1 MTPTTSSTAPDRH
14 SAAPATD
21 AVIEAVGLRRSY
33 GSRSERFEA
42 VRGIDLTVHRGEL
55 FALLGTNGAGK
66 TSTLEVLEGLGR
78 ASAGTVRVLDGD
90 PVADRARIRPRT
102 GVLLQEGGFVS
113 ELTVADTARSWHGT
127 LPSSIGP
134 EAALSMVELDHR
146 ADVRVPSLSGGE
158 RRRLDLA
165 LALMGDPELLFLDE
179 PTAGLDPQSRAV
191 LWDIVRARLASG
203 TTVVLTT
210 HYLEE
215 AESLADRIA
224 IMHGG
229 EIVREGTL
237 AQIVADEPERI
248 SFTTAG
254 TEDLPVAGLPHLLA
268 RPSTAAG
275 RTVLETHDL
284 QATLTALL
292 TAAAQA
298 GVRIDNLDARHAS
311 LEQVFL
317 AIAGSELDQA
327 AAA

>member
-1 MTPTTSSTAPDRH
+1 MTTTTSTQAPHR
-14 SAAPATD
+14 PGPGTETD
-21 AVIEAVGLRRSY
+21 TVIEARDLRRSY
-33 GSRSERFEA
+33 GSGKDAYEA
-42 VRGIDLTVHRGEL
+42 VRGIDLTVRRGEL

-78 ASAGTVRVLDGD
+78 RSGGTVSVLGGD
-90 PVADRARIRPRT
+90 PVKDRARIRPRT
-102 GVLLQEGGFVS
+102 GVLLQEGGFVA
-113 ELTVADTARSWHGT
+113 ELTVMDTARSWHGT

-146 ADVRVPSLSGGE
+146 LDVRVPSLSGGE

-191 LWDIVRARLASG
+191 LWDLVRARLASG

-224 IMHGG
+224 IMHQG

-237 AQIVADEPERI
+237 ADIVADEPERI

-254 TEDLPVAGLPHLLA
+254 TEHLPVAGLPHLLA
-268 RPSTAAG
+268 RPAHERG

-292 TAAAQA
+292 TAASDA
-298 GVRIDNLDARHAS
+298 GVRIEGLDARHAS

-317 AIAGSELDQA
+317 GVAGSELDQQA
-327 AAA
+327 AA